1 MVLDSIRSSLMSTGR
16 ARLPT
21 AAAAAE
27 VEEEEGEGH
36 PATAEATA
44 AEGVEALAEIGE
56 IGEETVVGAAVT
68 AIGEETVEVAV
79 IAVVATAERGGADT
93 PPWLTPTGTFII

>member
-21 AAAAAE
+21 VAA
-27 VEEEEGEGH
+27 VEEEEEVEEGH
-36 PATAEATA
+36 PATAAVATA
-44 AEGVEALAEIGE
+44 AEGGEALVEIGE

-79 IAVVATAERGGADT
+79 IAVGTAERAGAGT
-93 PPWLTPTGTFII
+93 PPWLTPTGTSIL